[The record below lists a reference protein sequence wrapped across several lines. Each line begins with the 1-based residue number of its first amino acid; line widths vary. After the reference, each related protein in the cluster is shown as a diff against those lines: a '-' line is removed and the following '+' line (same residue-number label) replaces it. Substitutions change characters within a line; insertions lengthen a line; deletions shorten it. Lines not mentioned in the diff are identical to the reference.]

1 MKGMLTMKKRLIA
14 VSNILF
20 AIAAVLALITG
31 INMNS
36 MLDSSRDFVSEAF
49 PINYNVQL
57 VGKNNAVITDAE
69 VYFNNGKAF
78 ISSES
83 FNGSINTDDA
93 IFTCTSS
100 EAFSKN
106 IIRSGMLF
114 SLITVLNIAA
124 VSVPAVMGANLRSRA
139 AKIRRRKAV
148 RLECVSSNQHNGVAV
163 SAAA

>member
-36 MLDSSRDFVSEAF
+36 MLDLSRDFVSEAF
-49 PINYNVQL
+49 PVNYDVKF
-57 VGKNNAVITDAE
+57 VGKNSAVISDAE

-83 FNGSINTDDA
+83 FNGSINADDA

-106 IIRSGMLF
+106 IVRSGMLF
-114 SLITVLNIAA
+114 SIITVLNIAA
-124 VSVPAVMGANLRSRA
+124 ISVPVVMGANLRSRA
-139 AKIRRRKAV
+139 AKIRRRKTV
-148 RLECVSSNQHNGVAV
+148 RLECVSSNQHSSMAV

>member
-1 MKGMLTMKKRLIA
+1 MLNMKKRLIA

-36 MLDSSRDFVSEAF
+36 MLNLSRDFISEAF
-49 PINYNVQL
+49 PINYDVKFIQ
-57 VGKNNAVITDAE
+57 KNGAVISDAE

-83 FNGSINTDDA
+83 FNGSINEDDA

-100 EAFSKN
+100 KAFSKN
-106 IIRSGMLF
+106 VVRSGMLF

-124 VSVPAVMGANLRSRA
+124 VSVPAVMGANLRSKA

-148 RLECVSSNQHNGVAV
+148 RLECISSNQHNSAAV